1 MPATFDDVTRIARAL
16 PDVMEGERHG
26 GRTWLVADK
35 VFAWERGFSKA
46 DIKRFGDE
54 TPPDGPIVAV
64 RTDGLHDKEA
74 ALQSGTRGFFTI
86 PHFNN
91 YPAILIQLK
100 KVPKAAL
107 REALL
112 DGWLACAPP
121 KLATAYIE
129 GKRTKSR

>member
-1 MPATFDDVTRIARAL
+1 MPATFDDVARVAAAL
-16 PDVMEGERHG
+16 PDASEGDRYG
-26 GRTWLVADK
+26 GRTWEVGGK

-46 DIKRFGDE
+46 DIKRFGKE
-54 TPPDGPIVAV
+54 TPPDGPILAV

-74 ALQSGTRGFFTI
+74 ALQSQTMGFFTI

-100 KVPKAAL
+100 KVTKTAL
-107 REALL
+107 KDALL

-121 KLATAYIE
+121 KLAKAYLE
-129 GKRTKSR
+129 KRQLR